1 MQYLRDENWREFSS
15 RQCLGKSG
23 DRAAIGHN
31 SYFKSFEGPAT
42 LETVINFLSLIVRLY
57 DL

>member
-1 MQYLRDENWREFSS
+1 M
-15 RQCLGKSG
+15 SG

-42 LETVINFLSLIVRLY
+42 LETVVKFFFSLIVRLY